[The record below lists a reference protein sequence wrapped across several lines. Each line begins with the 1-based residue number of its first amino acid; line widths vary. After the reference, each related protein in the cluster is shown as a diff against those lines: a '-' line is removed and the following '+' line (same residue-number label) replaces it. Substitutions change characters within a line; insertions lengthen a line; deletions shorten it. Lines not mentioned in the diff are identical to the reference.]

1 MMINTHRITLN
12 LLIIVGCALLYF
24 SCSYLF
30 AKWFVLTSGW
40 YDKLGPGDAKDA
52 VLLFV
57 AYVLAAVPPVLI
69 LGCYPLPKALR
80 LALPSGVLAIFFM
93 VVQGYFFILLYTM
106 PYVVSALL
114 VLVIFM
120 GMVALASQMKL
131 SCRRSRCCQSMCDK

>member
-1 MMINTHRITLN
+1 MKTNPHRITLN
-12 LLIIVGCALLYF
+12 MLIIVGCAVLYF

-40 YDKLGPGDAKDA
+40 YDKLGPGDAKDV

-69 LGCYPLPKALR
+69 IGRYPLPKALR
-80 LALPSGVLAIFFM
+80 LALPTVVLAISLM
-93 VVQGYFFILLYTM
+93 VMQGYFFILLYTM

-120 GMVALASQMKL
+120 GMVALVSQMKL
-131 SCRRSRCCQSMCDK
+131 SCCGSRCCPSMCHK